1 MKSKIVHA
9 ALAAVIALA
18 VVAILAVGLSWLVYG
33 RSLRASLY
41 ELSLRR
47 RFATKRTA
55 QTETERLEKLRGEPE
70 KLSAPPS
77 NLRADTELAQFE
89 REGMTVYAL
98 NGHAGGDAVVLYLH
112 GGAYIN
118 SFNAYQWQLMERVA
132 RGADCR
138 VIAPAYHLAPWADYR
153 RAYDDLFALYGE
165 IQAAKPDARL
175 ILMGDSAGG
184 GLALGLAEYLA
195 QRGAVMPERL
205 ILFSPWVDVSM
216 DNPDIG
222 PLVRVEPMLHL
233 DLTIVHGRFWAGGAD
248 THHWM
253 VSPLY
258 GDMAGLP
265 PVKMYCGTRE
275 LLYPD
280 ILLARDRLAGA
291 GVDVSLTVGRGLNHD
306 YPLMP
311 IPEADRAVAEVIAL
325 VRGSGA

>member
-1 MKSKIVHA
+1 
-9 ALAAVIALA
+9 
-18 VVAILAVGLSWLVYG
+18 
-33 RSLRASLY
+33 
-41 ELSLRR
+41 
-47 RFATKRTA
+47 
-55 QTETERLEKLRGEPE
+55 
-70 KLSAPPS
+70 
-77 NLRADTELAQFE
+77 
-89 REGMTVYAL
+89 
-98 NGHAGGDAVVLYLH
+98 
-112 GGAYIN
+112 
-118 SFNAYQWQLMERVA
+118 
-132 RGADCR
+132 
-138 VIAPAYHLAPWADYR
+138 
-153 RAYDDLFALYGE
+153 
-165 IQAAKPDARL
+165 
-175 ILMGDSAGG
+175 
-184 GLALGLAEYLA
+184 
-195 QRGAVMPERL
+195 
-205 ILFSPWVDVSM
+205 M
-216 DNPDIG
+216 DNPDIE
-222 PLVRVEPMLHL
+222 PLVQVEPMLHL